1 MFITSRWIWVLL
13 LSTLS
18 GARAETV
25 ELTLSYCLDAA
36 MEHNRELIQ
45 ARETIKQVEGSRV
58 VVRSRFHPHVDLMAN
73 YDAERSEIDGKTD
86 DRIAS
91 QLRFHQRL
99 FEFGPDFA
107 EEVQLREN
115 LRQAVYD
122 YEGKV
127 YSVLADVW
135 ETFHLILLQDRQ
147 IAIRR
152 ESRDNFQA
160 TYERQLARFERQLA
174 TESDLLNAQ
183 LNVLNEDLAINNLE
197 REQFNNEM
205 ALLRLIGQPIGA
217 NIHLEEREVDF
228 VIDQDQAVELALGNS
243 VQIALAAERL
253 QEQERVVRE
262 VDWEYSPDI
271 KLNAGVED
279 GRRNAQL
286 SLDKQAETWGMDV
299 SSDYAL
305 REQQPPDFRDEPRWF
320 TKVEATIPIFEGS
333 SRLGQETREK
343 SLLRQLQLRLRD
355 LRSSGELQVRQ
366 AYQSVLETEGRQRI
380 QAERVK
386 IARRRLEINQILKD
400 KGQADESLLENVR
413 QQFFNEQNT
422 LFNDQATYIRRIAA
436 LRRQMGYF
444 E

>member
-333 SRLGQETREK
+333 SRLGQEAREK
-343 SLLRQLQLRLRD
+343 SLLRQLQMLLRD